1 MDEKT
6 KNMIETLKNNSRMVQ
21 SLFRSQDGRE
31 LLRQLTK
38 GDNGTALQHAAQQ
51 ASQGDTSQMVQMIS
65 RVMQSRQGAE
75 LVERINQTL
84 KK

>member
-6 KNMIETLKNNSRMVQ
+6 KSMIETLKNNSGMVQ
-21 SLFRSQDGRE
+21 SLFRSKDGRE
-31 LLRQLTK
+31 LLRQLTQ
-38 GDNGTALQHAAQQ
+38 GDNGTALQYAAQQ
-51 ASQGDTSQMVQMIS
+51 ASQGDTSQIVQMIS
-65 RVMQSRQGAE
+65 RVMESRQGAE